1 MLTETDRQVNLML
14 TPTQTYRY
22 RTEGY
27 LAVEGVLTPDEIAA
41 GRAIIEEFTDRARSV
56 SASDAVF
63 DLEDDHCASAPPIRR
78 IKSPARAHP
87 FFDRLLR
94 TDRILDIVESLIGP
108 DIRALG
114 SKLNIKSG
122 LGGSAVEW
130 HQDFAFHPHTNDDVL
145 AIGIAFDPCTLAN
158 GCLMVVPGSHTGPV
172 LDHHQDGAFVGAID
186 PARAPVDLSRAVPV
200 ELGAGGVSV
209 HHGRMLHGSAS
220 NTSGQPRR
228 LLLWDLAAADA
239 WPLFRTVTDLDA
251 FDADIV
257 RGRPTLEPRLEP
269 VPVRVPLPLPA
280 GTIFELQ
287 AGAARKAFA
296 GTEAS

>member
-1 MLTETDRQVNLML
+1 VIAML

-27 LAVEGVLTPDEIAA
+27 LAIEGVLTPDEIAT
-41 GRAIIEEFTDRARSV
+41 GRAVIDEFVARSRSV
-56 SASDAVF
+56 TASDALF
-63 DLEDDHCASAPPIRR
+63 DLEADHTAGRPHIRR
-78 IKSPARAHP
+78 IKSPAKAHP
-87 FFDRLLR
+87 FFDQILR
-94 TDRILDIVESLIGP
+94 SDRILDIVASLIGP

-122 LGGSAVEW
+122 RGGSAVEW

-145 AIGIAFDPCTLAN
+145 AIAITFDPATLAN

-172 LDHHQDGAFVGAID
+172 LDHHQDGVFIGAVD
-186 PARAPVDLSRAVPV
+186 PGRAPVDLSRAVPV

-220 NTSGQPRR
+220 NTSAQPRR

-251 FDADIV
+251 FNADIV
-257 RGRPTLEPRLEP
+257 RGRPTLEPRLDR
-269 VPVRVPLPLPA
+269 VPVRLPLPLPA

-287 AGAARKAFA
+287 AAATRKAFHV
-296 GTEAS
+296 

>member
-14 TPTQTYRY
+14 TPTPTYRY

-27 LAVEGVLTPDEIAA
+27 LAVEGVLTPEEIAA
-41 GRAIIEEFTDRARSV
+41 GRAIIEEFTDRSRSV

-63 DLEDDHCASAPPIRR
+63 DLEDDHCASAPHIRR

-94 TDRILDIVESLIGP
+94 SDR
-108 DIRALG
+108 
-114 SKLNIKSG
+114 
-122 LGGSAVEW
+122 GGSAVEW

-200 ELGAGGVSV
+200 ELDAGGVSV

-220 NTSGQPRR
+220 NTSAQPRR

-287 AGAARKAFA
+287 AAAARKAFA
-296 GTEAS
+296 